1 MLVEGLLWVLVI
13 GVALIYGVLGSSPG
27 PLPLA
32 LLVSLSA
39 VATWCPPPVSASA
52 TGATMATAAAAIVTG
67 NGPLTP
73 DQVLAFLPS
82 LVAAWLLGYGLR
94 LSRARWSSLKEQA
107 ARLAVEQEQARL
119 ARELHDILGHT
130 LSVIVAQA
138 VATQRVIDDA
148 QSELARQ
155 ALGSIETTG
164 RAGLVE
170 LRGLLGV
177 LYRDPETKGPAT
189 RAGLERLPALV
200 AQLGSAGLPVELVVS
215 GQARPLPAEVE
226 WSAYRIVQ
234 EALTNTLRHAGPTR
248 ATVVLYYR
256 PGALEVRV
264 RDEGRASTHGV
275 AAGRGIVGMRH
286 RAALLGGEMSAKPR
300 PEGGFQVTVTLPVDG
315 EGP

>member
-119 ARELHDILGHT
+119 ARELHDIIGHT